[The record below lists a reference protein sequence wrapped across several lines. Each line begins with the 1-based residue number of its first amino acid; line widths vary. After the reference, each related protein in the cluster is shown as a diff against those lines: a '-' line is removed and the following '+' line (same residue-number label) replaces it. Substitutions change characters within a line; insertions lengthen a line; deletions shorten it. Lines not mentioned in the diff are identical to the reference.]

1 MHGPT
6 VRLNQNHGFNPAGA
20 LWETPGQSV
29 RHCGHRRRVRFCMKF
44 CDSRVNYPGKKS
56 IFIKG
61 ETDMQET
68 GEKEYL
74 VSVLAKN
81 NPGVLLRIAGLFSRR
96 CYNILSIVAAQTENT
111 EYSRILIVVSG
122 DDRIVRQ
129 VEKQLG
135 KLEDIEEVNILDR
148 SHAVIREHLLLKVER
163 TPQNSE
169 KLVEIAAVFHAN
181 ILSVTP
187 ESMILELTGDAS
199 TLNSFIELYSHYN
212 IRQILRTGSM
222 ALSTD

>member
-1 MHGPT
+1 
-6 VRLNQNHGFNPAGA
+6 
-20 LWETPGQSV
+20 
-29 RHCGHRRRVRFCMKF
+29 
-44 CDSRVNYPGKKS
+44 
-56 IFIKG
+56 
-61 ETDMQET
+61 MQEA

-74 VSVLAKN
+74 VSVLARN

-148 SHAVIREHLLLKVER
+148 KHAVIREHLLLKVER
-163 TPQNSE
+163 TLQNSE
-169 KLVEIAAVFHAN
+169 KLVEIAAVFHAS

-199 TLNSFIELYSHYN
+199 TLNSFVELYSPYN
-212 IRQILRTGSM
+212 IQKILRTGSM
-222 ALSTD
+222 ALATD